1 MKAAIYQKA
10 MMRRKNPIADHIVN
24 FIYNLTTVPKLTLEV
39 FIRKSFGERY
49 FSFAMGIITCIV
61 LSVLPY
67 FFPTTDKYP
76 FSIFQM
82 IGANLLWYG
91 YVGALVTVLIIR
103 KREIAREPSVFD
115 FAKYSLYQG
124 KHVNW
129 YIEYI
134 ILKIPYLTPRVI
146 DKVVD
151 PGFFF
156 LIGLLSILLNSPFLG
171 VWLIFSSLCYH
182 LSNTIAY
189 HQGDHFV
196 MDLIDGDLVVRQMEN
211 SLVFNMS
218 PEETQGFSIYG
229 RRPVKME
236 DRRAIYEKYFG
247 SNGDNSSDLDSE
259 PIEERPNPTRPI
271 NGLNSQG
278 GFATVR

>member
-10 MMRRKNPIADHIVN
+10 MMRRQNPIAEHIIN

-39 FIRKSFGERY
+39 FIRRNFGERY

-76 FSIFQM
+76 FSIIQM

-124 KHVNW
+124 KHIDW
-129 YIEYI
+129 FAKT
-134 ILKIPYLTPRVI
+134 ILMQIPRITPRMI
-146 DKVVD
+146 DKVID
-151 PGFFF
+151 PGFF
-156 LIGLLSILLNSPFLG
+156 LLVGLLAMLLGSPFLG
-171 VWLIFSSLCYH
+171 VWIIFSSLCYH
-182 LSNTIAY
+182 LSNAIAY
-189 HQGDHFV
+189 HQGDHFI
-196 MDLIDGDLVVRQMEN
+196 MDLIDITITAEELEKSIVY
-211 SLVFNMS
+211 NMS
-218 PEETQGFSIYG
+218 PEETRGFSVYG

-236 DRRAIYEKYFG
+236 NRKAVFEELFD

-259 PIEERPNPTRPI
+259 PIEEKPNPTRPSG
-271 NGLNSQG
+271 GLNSQG